1 MNYQERSGFEPY
13 DMSWNDDESTPRTD
27 LGDLLNPTGE
37 AYEMRTESQSPAPI
51 DTPDEPGD
59 TEDEHD
65 VPHPSQESDLKKD
78 IHHNFSQVSNLA
90 SMLEGVESTTESV
103 SQHKYSRLAQSSYDY
118 FNSKGNAD
126 LVNTNLKNPKY
137 SHIDDLNGFELD
149 KELSTLDDA
158 VLHNKLTGE
167 TVISFRGTTSN
178 IKETKA
184 FLKDWEVNSKI
195 MFNPK
200 SAENTRRMKNA
211 FSNTEMVSKYGKD
224 NVKVVD
230 IHKVAMSHPPS
241 RKRWIWRDT
250 IIIPPFPSAKST
262 KIRKQFTPA
271 VEEELGKGMSR
282 SSGKCRRSGVQRRFG
297 LDAAKNAEEY
307 VVDNAIMDV
316 GIAAAPET
324 FGLSLLVAGAATVLH
339 NLAVDSIVNVAKST
353 LTTSVASLTT
363 AVNSEALIQ
372 NTNRDVIIPQRAL
385 SPTLWGISWTIGATD
400 FTNVNGLKRKPTSDL
415 AATYVELTLPYAVV
429 ATGIEAMRRTDG
441 ATGTSSVYQSW
452 NVQALDATNNS
463 WVDLNMDNSMFETTG
478 NPAYYPTQFRE
489 ITGNT
494 VSSNTYR
501 VFRGADAIGKYF
513 DGFRIYSKDESPP
526 AIPLGDVIESLI
538 ELNTFH

>member
-37 AYEMRTESQSPAPI
+37 AYEMRTESRSPTPI

-103 SQHKYSRLAQSSYDY
+103 AQHKYSRLAQSSYDY

-126 LVNTNLKNPKY
+126 LVNKNLKNPKY
-137 SHIDDLNGFELD
+137 SHINDLNGFELD

-211 FSNTEMVSKYGKD
+211 FSNTENVISKYGKD
-224 NVKVVD
+224 NLKVVG
-230 IHKVAMSHPPS
+230 HSQGGYV
-241 RKRWIWRDT
+241 
-250 IIIPPFPSAKST
+250 
-262 KIRKQFTPA
+262 
-271 VEEELGKGMSR
+271 
-282 SSGKCRRSGVQRRFG
+282 SS
-297 LDAAKNAEEY
+297 
-307 VVDNAIMDV
+307 
-316 GIAAAPET
+316 
-324 FGLSLLVAGAATVLH
+324 
-339 NLAVDSIVNVAKST
+339 
-353 LTTSVASLTT
+353 SVA
-363 AVNSEALIQ
+363 
-372 NTNRDVIIPQRAL
+372 
-385 SPTLWGISWTIGATD
+385 
-400 FTNVNGLKRKPTSDL
+400 
-415 AATYVELTLPYAVV
+415 
-429 ATGIEAMRRTDG
+429 
-441 ATGTSSVYQSW
+441 
-452 NVQALDATNNS
+452 
-463 WVDLNMDNSMFETTG
+463 
-478 NPAYYPTQFRE
+478 
-489 ITGNT
+489 
-494 VSSNTYR
+494 
-501 VFRGADAIGKYF
+501 
-513 DGFRIYSKDESPP
+513 
-526 AIPLGDVIESLI
+526 
-538 ELNTFH
+538 

>member
-13 DMSWNDDESTPRTD
+13 NMSWNDDESTPRTD

-37 AYEMRTESQSPAPI
+37 AYEMRTESRSPTPI
-51 DTPDEPGD
+51 DMLDETGD
-59 TEDEHD
+59 TEDGHD

-103 SQHKYSRLAQSSYDY
+103 AQHKYSRLAQSSYDY

-126 LVNTNLKNPKY
+126 LVNKNLKNPKY
-137 SHIDDLNGFELD
+137 SHINDLNGFELD

-211 FSNTEMVSKYGKD
+211 FSNTENVISKYGKD
-224 NVKVVD
+224 NLKVVG
-230 IHKVAMSHPPS
+230 HSQGGYVSSSVAQKLDLEGHHYNPAISVRQINQNKKGVFFKNTVEQNIYKTHTDFASPLAYDRHIQKNFNVKTVNYNPEITERS
-241 RKRWIWRDT
+241 
-250 IIIPPFPSAKST
+250 PFVST
-262 KIRKQFTPA
+262 HSLEQFTPA
-271 VEEELGKGMSR
+271 VEEELGKGMVR
-282 SSGKCRRSGVQRRFG
+282 CERNTLVSSFKNSLGPAVNVGAQAYSAGKDFQQDIKEGGGVAVETAKIG

-316 GIAAAPET
+316 GIAVAPET
-324 FGLSLLVAGAATVLH
+324 FGLSLLVAGAATVIH
-339 NLAVDSIVNVAKST
+339 NLAVDSIVNVAKK
-353 LTTSVASLTT
+353 
-363 AVNSEALIQ
+363 
-372 NTNRDVIIPQRAL
+372 
-385 SPTLWGISWTIGATD
+385 G
-400 FTNVNGLKRKPTSDL
+400 
-415 AATYVELTLPYAVV
+415 
-429 ATGIEAMRRTDG
+429 
-441 ATGTSSVYQSW
+441 
-452 NVQALDATNNS
+452 
-463 WVDLNMDNSMFETTG
+463 
-478 NPAYYPTQFRE
+478 
-489 ITGNT
+489 
-494 VSSNTYR
+494 VSKIKH
-501 VFRGADAIGKYF
+501 FFKKLF
-513 DGFRIYSKDESPP
+513 
-526 AIPLGDVIESLI
+526 
-538 ELNTFH
+538 

>member
-37 AYEMRTESQSPAPI
+37 AYEMPESRSPTPI

-65 VPHPSQESDLKKD
+65 VPHPAQESDLKKD

-103 SQHKYSRLAQSSYDY
+103 AQHKYSRLAQSSYDY

-137 SHIDDLNGFELD
+137 SHINDLNGFELD

-211 FSNTEMVSKYGKD
+211 FSNTENVISKYGKD
-224 NVKVVD
+224 NVKVVGHSQGGYVL
-230 IHKVAMSHPPS
+230 IFRRAKVG
-241 RKRWIWRDT
+241 
-250 IIIPPFPSAKST
+250 FGG
-262 KIRKQFTPA
+262 TP
-271 VEEELGKGMSR
+271 L
-282 SSGKCRRSGVQRRFG
+282 
-297 LDAAKNAEEY
+297 
-307 VVDNAIMDV
+307 
-316 GIAAAPET
+316 
-324 FGLSLLVAGAATVLH
+324 
-339 NLAVDSIVNVAKST
+339 
-353 LTTSVASLTT
+353 
-363 AVNSEALIQ
+363 
-372 NTNRDVIIPQRAL
+372 
-385 SPTLWGISWTIGATD
+385 
-400 FTNVNGLKRKPTSDL
+400 
-415 AATYVELTLPYAVV
+415 
-429 ATGIEAMRRTDG
+429 
-441 ATGTSSVYQSW
+441 
-452 NVQALDATNNS
+452 
-463 WVDLNMDNSMFETTG
+463 
-478 NPAYYPTQFRE
+478 
-489 ITGNT
+489 
-494 VSSNTYR
+494 
-501 VFRGADAIGKYF
+501 
-513 DGFRIYSKDESPP
+513 
-526 AIPLGDVIESLI
+526 
-538 ELNTFH
+538 